1 MIEKLIV
8 RSVNLYVFHVLDD
21 RTWKVR
27 KYFARCFPSEQFW
40 SVCTAELK
48 GKFLALFW
56 WFSNGWLLKNNNF
69 LGALKPVT
77 HIPVVQSTR
86 LYFYCIFDFYFYIKD
101 YLKIQIT
108 FSIDPSNQDQIL
120 SMNYNRKMQ
129 LMHRP
134 ISSSNARFRNE
145 TRTYFLPNGNISSNF
160 LFRTIIM
167 RIFSAT
173 RSLRSRWSSFSFDK
187 RPYRRW
193 KRSLCIISRSY
204 FISEYI
210 LPFSWRRPQR
220 PFRVL

>member
-40 SVCTAELK
+40 SVCTVELK

-145 TRTYFLPNGNISSNF
+145 TRTYFFAKWKYFEQFFISHDNNAD
-160 LFRTIIM
+160 
-167 RIFSAT
+167 IFSDSVVTVTVVEFFLWQTAVSPLKT
-173 RSLRSRWSSFSFDK
+173 LTLHNFAVVFH
-187 RPYRRW
+187 
-193 KRSLCIISRSY
+193 
-204 FISEYI
+204 
-210 LPFSWRRPQR
+210 
-220 PFRVL
+220 